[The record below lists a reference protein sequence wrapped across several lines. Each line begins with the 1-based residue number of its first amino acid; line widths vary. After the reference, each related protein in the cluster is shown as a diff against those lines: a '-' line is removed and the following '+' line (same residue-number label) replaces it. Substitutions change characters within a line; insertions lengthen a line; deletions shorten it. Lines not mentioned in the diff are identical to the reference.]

1 MARSPQPRKKKSS
14 VNNSVKVLK
23 SRVTYRSSVF
33 YVTSEMV
40 REPSGIA
47 VRRDIIHHPG
57 SVVVLG
63 VDYSGK
69 EPAVLLERQ
78 FRYAAG
84 AVLWELPAGR
94 IDPGES
100 SLKAGKRE
108 LIEET
113 GYRAKRWSKALF
125 FYVSPGF
132 LDETM
137 TIYLAEDLEPG
148 EATPEDDEVIETEL
162 VPLSKALQMVMD
174 GTIQDAKTI
183 TGLLWFNGK
192 ISGS

>member
-1 MARSPQPRKKKSS
+1 
-14 VNNSVKVLK
+14 
-23 SRVTYRSSVF
+23 VF
-33 YVTSEMV
+33 YVTSEIV
-40 REPSGIA
+40 REPSGIT

-69 EPAVLLERQ
+69 EPAVLLEKQ

-137 TIYLAEDLEPG
+137 TIYLAEDLRAG
-148 EATPEDDEVIETEL
+148 KATPEEDEVIETEL
-162 VPLSKALQMVMD
+162 VPLSKARRMVMD

-183 TGLLWFNGK
+183 TGLLWFDRK

>member
-1 MARSPQPRKKKSS
+1 MARSPQRSKKKSS
-14 VNNSVKVLK
+14 RKNSANVLK

-33 YVTSEMV
+33 YVTSEIV
-40 REPSGIA
+40 REPSGIT

-69 EPAVLLERQ
+69 EPAVLLEKQ

-137 TIYLAEDLEPG
+137 TIYLAEDLRAG
-148 EATPEDDEVIETEL
+148 KATPEEDEVIETEL
-162 VPLSKALQMVMD
+162 VPLSKARKMVMD

-183 TGLLWFNGK
+183 TGLLWFDRK